1 MTGQKKAKDLTGE
14 RFGRLVV
21 LWRGE
26 NIVEPSGATR
36 SAWLCVCDCGETKTV
51 SQHSLSRGLTRS
63 CGCLARERPPKHGMS
78 RSQVYKHW
86 VAMRQRCQNP
96 NHWKY
101 ADYGG
106 RGIKVCARW
115 EDFANFLADMG
126 EPEAGM
132 TLDRID
138 VDGDYEPSNVKWAS
152 RREQANNRR
161 NNTTLT
167 YAGKTLTAAE
177 WGRVTGLGKSAII
190 RRLSR
195 GWPVERV
202 LTEPLKTK

>member
-26 NIVEPSGATR
+26 NIVEASGATR
-36 SAWLCVCDCGETKTV
+36 SAWFCVCDCGETKAV

-63 CGCLARERPPKHGMS
+63 CGCLMREKTPKHGMS
-78 RSQVYKHW
+78 RTPVYVQW
-86 VAMRQRCQNP
+86 SAMWQRCSNP
-96 NHWKY
+96 RNTRY

-106 RGIKVCARW
+106 RGITVCEAWR
-115 EDFANFLADMG
+115 DFSAFIADVGM
-126 EPEAGM
+126 PEAGM

-138 VDGDYEPSNVKWAS
+138 VNGNYEPGNVRWAS
-152 RREQANNRR
+152 RLTQANNRR

-167 YAGKTLTAAE
+167 FAGKTLTLAE
-177 WGRVTGLGKSAII
+177 WGRVTGLGKGVVL
-190 RRLSR
+190 RRHSK
-195 GWPVERV
+195 GWPVERI
-202 LTEPLKTK
+202 LMEPLHR

>member
-1 MTGQKKAKDLTGE
+1 
-14 RFGRLVV
+14 
-21 LWRGE
+21 
-26 NIVEPSGATR
+26 
-36 SAWLCVCDCGETKTV
+36 
-51 SQHSLSRGLTRS
+51 
-63 CGCLARERPPKHGMS
+63 
-78 RSQVYKHW
+78 
-86 VAMRQRCQNP
+86 MRQRCQNP
-96 NHWKY
+96 NNTKY
-101 ADYGG
+101 SHYGG

-177 WGRVTGLGKSAII
+177 WGRVTGLGKHVINN
-190 RRLSR
+190 RRR
-195 GWPVERV
+195 AGWPVEKV